1 MMKRMKV
8 LALVAVVSGLL
19 PVFGTIFYPEYLD
32 LAGVNEPVVPG
43 QWHLGWRQC
52 YDYANAHDLPLFA
65 VWSNRGCDHCNS
77 LDNLFLSEAF
87 KKWQA
92 ESPKSKI
99 VLCFMAGGEPG
110 WPDQENSEGFK
121 WAGGPW
127 PGESYY
133 IAAFPFVALYWKSQG
148 VNYHTNGDTFVGTYP
163 VFDKQREAYAEKII
177 QKIESYFKD
186 FPMNKDSGVSFTVG
200 ADAGLEIEYGK
211 TTYVDVPLARTNDV
225 SFAETNA
232 VKATVNGA
240 VVQEMKIEWA
250 KLQDSGSVRLT
261 VKPAWTAG
269 TRVVLDV
276 YDPTG
281 KEVKDSTSVTV
292 VAPLPVSASNP
303 RWKGA
308 ALGEWTM
315 DLDAANGLA
324 SRDCTLV
331 LFTGALWCPHC
342 KGLERQVFNS
352 QDFKNF
358 SSRMA
363 LVVLDNP
370 HRKNVGGKNVYSDKP
385 DGLPPT
391 LLRYASGVAD
401 YASGRID
408 SGASYMTRNMVDV
421 NEAER
426 ILQRNHTLGYD
437 TWCLPDSNWTGYPTL
452 LLLRKDGSIAGRLA
466 WTETGTKTD
475 ADGQTV
481 GVFDV
486 PATMK
491 RLQELVDLA
500 KADPTEEKNGHWTT
514 TTLSIPAQSATP
526 LTGTLDA
533 NDTIDVVKIDFQGDL
548 RVKATFRG
556 DESAPVIVH
565 LLQDDGAKGIELKSV
580 KGDLKDGVS
589 ISSVYEGSTIF
600 ASIEAD
606 ASAASS
612 PFSPFSTAQKTTR
625 TYSMTTVAVITPGD
639 DEKTRTFPAGT
650 RTVTIQLTVGK
661 VYRIEGLAED
671 LGTDKLVAI
680 QNTDHLYRAAE
691 SCDLE
696 LPLPNTPGAHTVK
709 CRVWETGTVGF
720 ASATTTVSEESGGQ
734 GSRLVTIP
742 LPRVG
747 GVSGKVTG
755 TVRLVPEE
763 STIKPE
769 DGRIIWA
776 GDTTVEWADGDKND
790 QEISFILIDDEF
802 YDPVQTVVFK
812 LDLSADSVAGISEG
826 LDKITVSIRD
836 NDKVAVGRLSITDS
850 DPQFARQM
858 TVVAAEGDKVSF
870 NVRREAGAFGDASA
884 YLEVRVD
891 GAAVRRSDP
900 ATWKDG
906 QRESD
911 RIMTVT
917 VPTGCTRA
925 EVVIVPTGIKADT
938 ARGRVT
944 LLVVDKDAP
953 KFATGAVQIDGIRS
967 FVSEETS
974 VALESGSGSFVE
986 KVSGSL
992 PDGIEV
998 SYDTSENKLVVRGTP
1013 AASGAATAVYQ
1024 VYGFDPMGGL
1034 VKGTTVALNFDVADS
1049 SDIAKVVPS
1058 IAGSRQ
1064 FVNEMIF
1071 ETGGDGVNRLAG
1083 ALSIALPANGRASAK
1098 IMSEN
1103 GVESFS
1109 AKGWGVFDSEKKTVS
1124 VTLESSLYAATHG
1137 IMGDV
1142 MTATVDAKGI
1152 VTVEASFSEPS
1163 RTLSATLGETEWTG
1177 SSTPASFKGMYTV
1190 QLPQLEP
1197 IDGSCGDGFIVLKL
1211 TEDAAASGRMLYA
1224 GGLPN
1229 GRYFS
1234 GGAYLKPAGD
1244 YADLPVV
1251 YFCRD
1256 LTASSFAGALE
1267 ITPNVAT
1274 TDKNGAKGWVK
1285 PMPGTLPWWSANFIG
1300 GCDMEAYGG
1309 RPDVSLTNCCM
1320 TTYQTLNLAFRPV
1333 VENPPWTSAVYG
1345 ELQEFI
1351 APTLN
1356 IGDRSIMIDERT
1368 NLHRLRLAFNPETGV
1383 VSGTVALPFEKGDV
1397 NATYRG
1403 VILPGW
1409 EDCGCGRPDPTV
1421 RVSRPFA
1428 SGSIWFS
1435 EGLYAPN
1442 AGCGFKVCLPE
1453 K

>member
-1 MMKRMKV
+1 MKRMKV
-8 LALVAVVSGLL
+8 LALVAVFAGLL
-19 PVFGTIFYPEYLD
+19 PVFGRDFYVSYLKP
-32 LAGVNEPVVPG
+32 APVNAPIVPG
-43 QWHLGWRQC
+43 EWHLGWRQC
-52 YDYANAHDLPLFA
+52 YDYANAHDLPMLA
-65 VWSNRGCDHCNS
+65 VWSNLGCDHCYS
-77 LDNLFLSEAF
+77 LDSLFITDTF

-99 VLCFMAGGEPG
+99 VLCYMAGGESG
-110 WPDQENSEGFK
+110 YPDQANSEGFK

-133 IAAFPFVALYWKSQG
+133 IEPFPFVALYWKSQG
-148 VNYHTNGDTFVGTYP
+148 VNYHTDGDSFVGTYP
-163 VFDKQREAYAEKII
+163 IFDDQVDLYAAKII

-186 FPMNKDSGVSFTVG
+186 FPMNKDSGVSFTVV

-211 TTYVDVPLARTNDV
+211 TTYVDVPLSRTNDV

-232 VKATVNGA
+232 VKATVNGD
-240 VVQEMKIEWA
+240 VVQEMKIEWV
-250 KLQDSGSVRLT
+250 KLQDSGSIRLT
-261 VKPAWTAG
+261 VKPSWTVG

-315 DLDAANGLA
+315 DLDAATNSLA

-352 QDFKNF
+352 QDFKDF
-358 SSRMA
+358 ASRMA

-391 LLRYASGVAD
+391 LLRYAPGVAD
-401 YASGRID
+401 SASGRLD

-437 TWCLPDSNWTGYPTL
+437 TWCLPDEDWTGYPTL

-466 WTETGTKTD
+466 WTETGTKVD

-486 PATMK
+486 SATMK

-548 RVKATFRG
+548 RVKATFKG

-565 LLQDDGAKGIELKSV
+565 LLQDDGAKGIELKAV

-612 PFSPFSTAQKTTR
+612 PFSPFATAQKTTR

-639 DEKTRTFPAGT
+639 DEKTRTFPEGT

-709 CRVWETGTVGF
+709 CRIWETGTVGF
-720 ASATTTVSEESGGQ
+720 ASATATVSEESSGQ

-742 LPRVG
+742 LSRVG
-747 GVSGKVTG
+747 GASGKVTG
-755 TVRLVPEE
+755 TVKLLPDE
-763 STIKPE
+763 STINPV
-769 DGRIIWA
+769 RIIWA
-776 GDTTVEWADGDKND
+776 GDATVEWADGDKND

-826 LDKITVSIRD
+826 LDKISVSIRD
-836 NDKVAVGRLSITDS
+836 NDKVAVGRLAITDS

-858 TVVAAEGDKVSF
+858 TVVAAEGDEVSF

-891 GAAVRRSDP
+891 GADVSRSEP

-911 RIMTVT
+911 RTMTVT
-917 VPTGCTRA
+917 VPEGYTRA
-925 EVVIVPTGIKADT
+925 EIVIVPTGIKADT
-938 ARGRVT
+938 ARGRVA
-944 LLVVDKDAP
+944 LQIVGKDAP
-953 KFATGAVQIDGIRS
+953 KFVTGSVEINGTRHFESQGA
-967 FVSEETS
+967 S
-974 VALESGSGSFVE
+974 VALEELADGVTVLGVD
-986 KVSGSL
+986 KVSGSQ
-992 PDGIEV
+992 PDGV
-998 SYDTSENKLVVRGTP
+998 DVTYDPLNNTLVVSGTP
-1013 AASGAATAVYQ
+1013 LSSGDATAVYQ
-1024 VYGFDPMGGL
+1024 VCGFDSTGAF
-1034 VKGTTVALNFDVADS
+1034 VKGTTVALNFSVADS

-1071 ETGGDGVNRLAG
+1071 ETGEDGTNRMAG

-1103 GVESFS
+1103 GVVSFS
-1109 AKGWGVFDSEKKTVS
+1109 AKGWGAFDPEKKTVS
-1124 VTLESSLYAATHG
+1124 VTLESTMSSSCGSGRT
-1137 IMGDV
+1137 
-1142 MTATVDAKGI
+1142 MTATVDAEGI
-1152 VTVEASFSEPS
+1152 VTVEASLFNPP
-1163 RTLSATLGETEWTG
+1163 RKLTATVGATEWTG

-1197 IDGSCGDGFIVLKL
+1197 VDGSCGDGFIVLKL

-1274 TDKNGAKGWVK
+1274 DTSGAKGWVK

-1320 TTYQTLNLAFRPV
+1320 ATYQTLDLTFQPV
-1333 VENPPWTSAVYG
+1333 IENPPWTSTVYG
-1345 ELQEFI
+1345 TFREF
-1351 APTLN
+1351 ATPTLN
-1356 IGDRSIMIDERT
+1356 IGDRSISIDEET
-1368 NLHRLRLAFNPETGV
+1368 NVHRLRLAFNPETGI

-1435 EGLYAPN
+1435 EELYAPN
-1442 AGCGFKVCLPE
+1442 TGCGFKVCLPE

>member
-8 LALVAVVSGLL
+8 LALVAVMAGLM
-19 PVFGTIFYPEYLD
+19 PAFGAIFYPEYLD
-32 LAGVNEPVVPG
+32 LAGVNDPIVPG

-77 LDNLFLSEAF
+77 LDNLFLTETF

-110 WPDQENSEGFK
+110 WPDQENSEGFN

-127 PGESYY
+127 PGESYF
-133 IAAFPFVALYWKSQG
+133 IKAFPFVALYWKSQG

-163 VFDKQREAYAEKII
+163 VFDKERETYAEKII

-261 VKPAWTAG
+261 VASAWTAG

-401 YASGRID
+401 SASGRLD

-475 ADGQTV
+475 ADGQKV

-548 RVKATFRG
+548 RVKATFKG

-639 DEKTRTFPAGT
+639 DEKTRTFSEGT

-680 QNTDHLYRAAE
+680 QNTDHLYRATE

-709 CRVWETGTVGF
+709 CRIWETGTVGF
-720 ASATTTVSEESGGQ
+720 ASATATVSEESGGQ

-742 LPRVG
+742 LSRVG
-747 GVSGKVTG
+747 GASGKVTG
-755 TVRLVPEE
+755 TVKLLPDE
-763 STIKPE
+763 STINPV
-769 DGRIIWA
+769 RIIWA
-776 GDTTVEWADGDKND
+776 GDATVEWADGDKSD

-812 LDLSADSVAGISEG
+812 LDLSADSVAGISDG
-826 LDKITVSIRD
+826 LDRITVSVKD
-836 NDKVAVGRLSITDS
+836 NDKVAVGRLAIVDS
-850 DPQFARQM
+850 VPQFARQM
-858 TVVAAEGDKVSF
+858 TVVASEGDTVAF
-870 NVRREAGAFGDASA
+870 TVRREAGAFGDASA

-891 GAAVRRSDP
+891 GAAVSRSDP

-911 RIMTVT
+911 RTMTVT
-917 VPTGCTRA
+917 VPEGYTRA

-938 ARGRVT
+938 ARGRVA
-944 LLVVDKDAP
+944 LQIVGKDAP
-953 KFATGAVQIDGIRS
+953 KFVTGSVEINGTLHFESQGA
-967 FVSEETS
+967 S
-974 VALESGSGSFVE
+974 VALEELADGVTVLGVD
-986 KVSGSL
+986 KVSGSQ
-992 PDGIEV
+992 PDGV
-998 SYDTSENKLVVRGTP
+998 DVTYDSFNNTLVVSGTP
-1013 AASGAATAVYQ
+1013 LSSGDFTAVYR
-1024 VYGFDPMGGL
+1024 VIGFGPSFEFL
-1034 VKGTTVALNFDVADS
+1034 QGTTVALNFRVGDTS
-1049 SDIAKVVPS
+1049 ELEKLVPS
-1058 IAGSRQ
+1058 IATSRQ
-1064 FVNEMIF
+1064 FVNEMVF
-1071 ETGGDGVNRLAG
+1071 AEGENGVRSLAG
-1083 ALSIALPANGRASAK
+1083 ALSIALPSNGRASAK
-1098 IMSEN
+1098 FMSPD
-1103 GVESFS
+1103 GVQSYS
-1109 AKGWGVFDSEKKTVS
+1109 AKGWGEFDAENRTVS
-1124 VTLESSLYAATHG
+1124 VTLEASAGFCG
-1137 IMGDV
+1137 IQK
-1142 MTATVDAKGI
+1142 MTATVDAAGL
-1152 VTVEASFSEPS
+1152 VTVAFTSSHGQP
-1163 RTLSATLGETEWTG
+1163 LVATFGATDWEGETRPE
-1177 SSTPASFKGMYTV
+1177 SFKGMYTV

-1197 IDGSCGDGFIVLKL
+1197 VDGSCGDGFIVLKL

-1234 GGAYLKPAGD
+1234 GGAYLKPSAGG
-1244 YADLPVV
+1244 AVLPVV
-1251 YFCRD
+1251 YFCQD
-1256 LTASSFAGALE
+1256 ITKASFAGALE
-1267 ITPNVAT
+1267 IASGVAT
-1274 TDKNGAKGWVK
+1274 DKTGAKGWVA
-1285 PMPGTLPWWSANFIG
+1285 PLPGTLPWWSENFLG
-1300 GCDMEAYGG
+1300 MSDMEAYGG

-1333 VENPPWTSAVYG
+1333 VENPPWASAVYG
-1345 ELQEFI
+1345 TFQDFT

-1356 IGDRSIMIDERT
+1356 IGDRSISIDEGT
-1368 NLHRLRLAFNPETGV
+1368 NVHRLRLAFNPETGV

-1435 EGLYAPN
+1435 EGQDAPN
-1442 AGCGFKVCLPE
+1442 TGCGFKVCLPE